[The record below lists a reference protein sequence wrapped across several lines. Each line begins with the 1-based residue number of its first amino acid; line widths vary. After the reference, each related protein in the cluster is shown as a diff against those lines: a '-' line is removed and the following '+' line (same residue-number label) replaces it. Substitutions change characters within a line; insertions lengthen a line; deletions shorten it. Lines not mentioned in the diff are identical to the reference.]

1 MKNTKVLSI
10 LLAIVILLPFGI
22 LSGNAVED
30 ADADSG
36 YDLTVYAADIQ
47 EAYSEELATGQ
58 ENALNTD
65 PDSQEYLT
73 RNYAASV
80 FYNTILEYVESNT
93 DELREH
99 FSGAYD
105 NDDGDL
111 VVLLSCPS
119 DRCRNFIL
127 KDLACE
133 NVLFEEGN
141 GSYYHTKEKLDTINA
156 GIGNLQDRVR
166 NGMDTDV
173 DTVALMSAY
182 PRTVYDDLNNTISV
196 EFYVSPTMEQAVEKA
211 NAAADPQ
218 MAKSNTFFTEE
229 EANALDIYE
238 DYIQCLESKVE
249 GLEDVQYTVNS
260 DTPPI
265 IEEEAIEW
273 RPGRSLFVLDHVL
286 SDGTAKGSLCSTG
299 YRAMYRRNERTYYGF
314 VTCGHG
320 TAIGKSVY
328 AISDDLSLSE
338 GNRIGIILDRKYG
351 DTVGA
356 SFVNIITTKYTNSNT
371 VYYSSSKP
379 EIATPGIILDGTQAS
394 IRKNTKIYKA
404 GRTTYLTGGRVF
416 QTSMSGYY
424 NEIYFTDMIQAD
436 VAMTMS
442 GDSGGVTYI
451 CDGTTSYGKA
461 VGIVKGKHDGLS
473 VFIKASNISN
483 NFGPFTY

>member
-36 YDLTVYAADIQ
+36 YDLTVYAADVQ

-166 NGMDTDV
+166 K
-173 DTVALMSAY
+173 
-182 PRTVYDDLNNTISV
+182 R
-196 EFYVSPTMEQAVEKA
+196 
-211 NAAADPQ
+211 
-218 MAKSNTFFTEE
+218 
-229 EANALDIYE
+229 
-238 DYIQCLESKVE
+238 
-249 GLEDVQYTVNS
+249 
-260 DTPPI
+260 
-265 IEEEAIEW
+265 
-273 RPGRSLFVLDHVL
+273 H
-286 SDGTAKGSLCSTG
+286 
-299 YRAMYRRNERTYYGF
+299 
-314 VTCGHG
+314 GH
-320 TAIGKSVY
+320 
-328 AISDDLSLSE
+328 
-338 GNRIGIILDRKYG
+338 
-351 DTVGA
+351 
-356 SFVNIITTKYTNSNT
+356 
-371 VYYSSSKP
+371 
-379 EIATPGIILDGTQAS
+379 
-394 IRKNTKIYKA
+394 
-404 GRTTYLTGGRVF
+404 
-416 QTSMSGYY
+416 
-424 NEIYFTDMIQAD
+424 
-436 VAMTMS
+436 
-442 GDSGGVTYI
+442 
-451 CDGTTSYGKA
+451 
-461 VGIVKGKHDGLS
+461 
-473 VFIKASNISN
+473 
-483 NFGPFTY
+483 